1 MKFPRY
7 SRLRSLAMSAT
18 LVAVMA
24 SGAAFAKGESLKI
37 AVVDLQEILTS
48 TRVGKAAQAK
58 FERVRKNKRRE
69 LEKIDKGLQAK
80 EKDLVRARM
89 EIEKEIAAA
98 GGLDKI
104 PDALKAK
111 ATAFQKSAQE
121 FQQKVVDFQKT
132 QRSMVEDLAKQ
143 EGDLLKP
150 VEQSIRKHID
160 AVAKAQGYDLV
171 LSRQVAIY
179 ATAAIDITG
188 EVARRV
194 NAD

>member
-1 MKFPRY
+1 MKSLRPN
-7 SRLRSLAMSAT
+7 RLLPLAICAV
-18 LVAVMA
+18 LVTMVA
-24 SGAAFAKGESLKI
+24 SSVAFAKGDSLKI

-48 TRVGKAAQAK
+48 TKVGKAAQAK
-58 FERVRKNKRRE
+58 FEKVRKNKRRE
-69 LEKIDKGLQAK
+69 LEKIDKSLQGQEK
-80 EKDLVRARM
+80 ELVKGRM
-89 EIEKEIAAA
+89 EIEKEVAAA

-104 PDALKAK
+104 TDQLKAK
-111 ATAFQKSAQE
+111 AQAFQKSAQE

-143 EGDLLKP
+143 EGELLKP
-150 VEQSIRKHID
+150 IEDKIRTHID